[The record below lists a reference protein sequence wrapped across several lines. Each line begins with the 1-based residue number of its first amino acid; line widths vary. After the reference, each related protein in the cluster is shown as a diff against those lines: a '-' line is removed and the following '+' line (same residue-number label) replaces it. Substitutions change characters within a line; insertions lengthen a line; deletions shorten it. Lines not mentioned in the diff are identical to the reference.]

1 MNLLLTNDDGFF
13 AEGINSLY
21 RELAK
26 NHNVYII
33 APHINR
39 SSVSCCLDMIHKD
52 LEIKKINEKIWSCS
66 GYPCDCVVLGLRS
79 KLIDVKIDAVVSG
92 INNGANLGTD
102 IIYSGTCAAS
112 RQSVLLNCPSVSF
125 SLSMNKKNDELDYRL
140 LSEFASK
147 NLEHLVNL
155 SKKNNCAF
163 VNVNACSESEYKG
176 IEFATS
182 LCRREYNDSFELKNE
197 NGNMKASLINSPV
210 KTEMIHSS
218 DYGIC
223 QTEKISI
230 SLVDVNP
237 VCFPVVDD
245 LPFSL

>member
-1 MNLLLTNDDGFF
+1 MQVLDKY
-13 AEGINSLY
+13 NS
-21 RELAK
+21 K
-26 NHNVYII
+26 
-33 APHINR
+33 
-39 SSVSCCLDMIHKD
+39 
-52 LEIKKINEKIWSCS
+52 
-66 GYPCDCVVLGLRS
+66 
-79 KLIDVKIDAVVSG
+79 
-92 INNGANLGTD
+92 
-102 IIYSGTCAAS
+102 
-112 RQSVLLNCPSVSF
+112 
-125 SLSMNKKNDELDYRL
+125 
-140 LSEFASK
+140 
-147 NLEHLVNL
+147 
-155 SKKNNCAF
+155 
-163 VNVNACSESEYKG
+163 
-176 IEFATS
+176 S